1 LPLFAIAA
9 LACAS
14 LAYAQG
20 GAAPVGDAAAADD
33 PFAAFDDFDDAFD
46 EGGRKLEWSGFVETA
61 VGRKLDR
68 DARFA
73 TRESLGEIRAR
84 LETEWANDALVATL
98 KAEAL
103 YDDYASDFDV
113 DAREASLRL
122 SPGGAVDLKIGRQV
136 LTWGTGDLVFLND
149 LFPKSWVSFFSGRDD
164 EYLKAPSDA
173 VRATWYTERVNV
185 DAVWAPRFAPDDY
198 LTGERFA
205 FFLPFA
211 GGVVAPNPPLAGIE
225 PDGRFENG
233 ELALRFF
240 KTLRSVEYAGYAY
253 RGFFKRPLGANAA
266 FEPTFPA
273 LAVYGASMRRPL
285 ASGVLNVELAYH
297 DSRDD
302 GDGTRPLIPNGQLRA
317 LVGFELEAR
326 PRFTVALQYY
336 VERTQDYA
344 ALIASSMAP
353 ELEPARTRHLVTNR
367 LTYRSA
373 RDTLTLSLFTF
384 YSPTDDDHYLRPVV
398 SYRKSDRLSFTAGA
412 NVFGG
417 EREHTFF
424 GQLEDNSNVYFR
436 ARFAY

>member
-1 LPLFAIAA
+1 
-9 LACAS
+9 
-14 LAYAQG
+14 
-20 GAAPVGDAAAADD
+20 
-33 PFAAFDDFDDAFD
+33 
-46 EGGRKLEWSGFVETA
+46 
-61 VGRKLDR
+61 
-68 DARFA
+68 
-73 TRESLGEIRAR
+73 
-84 LETEWANDALVATL
+84 
-98 KAEAL
+98 
-103 YDDYASDFDV
+103 
-113 DAREASLRL
+113 
-122 SPGGAVDLKIGRQV
+122 
-136 LTWGTGDLVFLND
+136 
-149 LFPKSWVSFFSGRDD
+149 
-164 EYLKAPSDA
+164 
-173 VRATWYTERVNV
+173 
-185 DAVWAPRFAPDDY
+185 
-198 LTGERFA
+198 
-205 FFLPFA
+205 
-211 GGVVAPNPPLAGIE
+211 
-225 PDGRFENG
+225 
-233 ELALRFF
+233 
-240 KTLRSVEYAGYAY
+240 
-253 RGFFKRPLGANAA
+253 
-266 FEPTFPA
+266 
-273 LAVYGASMRRPL
+273 MRRPL
-285 ASGVLNVELAYH
+285 ASGLLNVELASH